1 MSKAGVSRT
10 VVTAWLGL
18 ALLVPALSH
27 AAWPGNPTVNVP
39 VCTHAD
45 YQFSPVAAPDGT
57 GGVFVAWRDPRAG
70 WYAPYVQ
77 RIQADGT
84 PAWIRCT

>member
-27 AAWPGNPTVNVP
+27 AAWPADPAVNVP
-39 VCTHAD
+39 VCTTWTT
-45 YQFSPVAAPDGT
+45 STAP
-57 GGVFVAWRDPRAG
+57 WP
-70 WYAPYVQ
+70 
-77 RIQADGT
+77 
-84 PAWIRCT
+84 